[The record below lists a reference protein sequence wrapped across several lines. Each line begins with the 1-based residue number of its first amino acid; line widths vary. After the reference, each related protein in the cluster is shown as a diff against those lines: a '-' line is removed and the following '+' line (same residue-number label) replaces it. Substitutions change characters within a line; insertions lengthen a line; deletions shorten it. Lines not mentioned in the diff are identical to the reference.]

1 MQSHQETLGSGLS
14 EWNEQNEMVR
24 HYEELG
30 YNGLRMVLTRVD
42 AFGGFGDGG

>member
-1 MQSHQETLGSGLS
+1 
-14 EWNEQNEMVR
+14 MVR